1 MEPLHLQ
8 GLLRLFNLVFSER
21 EGRCGGGLPG
31 AAGLTGRGGP
41 TASRLAMRAASR
53 VCMGIP
59 PGGQMGTGGGPDT
72 CAHLRAR
79 GEREAAGLAREER
92 TLGGG

>member
-59 PGGQMGTGGGPDT
+59 PEGQIPAPTSAPGGSVRRQ
-72 CAHLRAR
+72 ASL
-79 GEREAAGLAREER
+79 ERNVRWEAADVK
-92 TLGGG
+92 T